1 MECVVQGNVF
11 GVTRGTS
18 HRFLSPRRPRNGPR
32 SKGVTVATDGFARIR
47 AISIVRVG
55 IANVLHR
62 VRSSELERGACLLG
76 TGPPGLRLPSVQGGS
91 NQEKRRGD
99 QQRMRCQPHPFPG
112 PHLRHEKRLRGLA
125 CLFKTT
131 FDLYNPTLLRGKRQT
146 PANPENHQGARR
158 TTDAPHSHAAP
169 SKGIQLNTCTVY
181 IPSRGFLAHL
191 PDSSVPT
198 SPDVFVFSPHFRIYA
213 DCYLFQYEGFR
224 FIPIDASPLDLII
237 KTPAARV
244 PAQASQEPP
253 GSVA

>member
-1 MECVVQGNVF
+1 MTGNSCISILTDLLSTPTRVLALKSTGQKRQTGSLAGWVKMVVGWRRRVVGNLAEEDGFMECVVQGNVF

-146 PANPENHQGARR
+146 PANPENHQRARR
-158 TTDAPHSHAAP
+158 TPLP
-169 SKGIQLNTCTVY
+169 RRTVQ
-181 IPSRGFLAHL
+181 R
-191 PDSSVPT
+191 D
-198 SPDVFVFSPHFRIYA
+198 
-213 DCYLFQYEGFR
+213 
-224 FIPIDASPLDLII
+224 
-237 KTPAARV
+237 
-244 PAQASQEPP
+244 PAQYMYSIHTI
-253 GSVA
+253 SRLSRSLT